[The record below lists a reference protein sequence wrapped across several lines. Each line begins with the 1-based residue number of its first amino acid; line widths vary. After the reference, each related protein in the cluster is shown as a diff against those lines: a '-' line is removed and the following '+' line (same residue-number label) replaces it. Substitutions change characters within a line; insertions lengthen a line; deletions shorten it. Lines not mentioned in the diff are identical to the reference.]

1 MSNRI
6 MKIAGIALVGIAVSS
21 VCLAAETVAP
31 EIDPASGANAVALL
45 AGALL
50 LIRSRRRK

>member
-6 MKIAGIALVGIAVSS
+6 MKIAGIALVGIALSS